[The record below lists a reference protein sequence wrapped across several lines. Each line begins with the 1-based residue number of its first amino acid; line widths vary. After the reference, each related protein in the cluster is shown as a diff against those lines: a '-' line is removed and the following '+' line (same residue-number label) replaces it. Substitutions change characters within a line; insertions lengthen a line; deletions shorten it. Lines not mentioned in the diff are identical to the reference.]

1 MGLLDNIVGTSIDDP
16 KTMATMQLV
25 QGLLSPGGAMRGIS
39 SGLLGYGQQMAQAKQ
54 QALMQQMHD
63 LQLQQA
69 KRQAAMQEMQDKF
82 RASIPSPTMQA
93 AQAALSGGGGTT
105 LANAA
110 KMAPV
115 NPEAEFMH
123 GAMQA
128 NLIDPV
134 QYIQAQRKDTA
145 PLISKAGD
153 VARDPRTGKVLWQ
166 NDDKDK
172 TPEAIRAI
180 EAVYGANSPQA
191 MQAKQAYI
199 QKMTTH
205 QPGVSVSYGAPVAGV
220 DAQGNPVFF
229 QPDKS
234 GGKPAIIPGVAP
246 PKKDVP
252 AAMQEKFA
260 TNAVTLNKIDKAL
273 SLVDK
278 NPDALGLKNYLG
290 DTVMQRVDPA
300 GIELRAM
307 VADIGG
313 QKIHDRSGAAVTV
326 GESARLKPYIPAA
339 TDSPETVKRKLVLF
353 RNEYAA
359 MQQALNSGA
368 SISQAAASPA
378 SPMDGWSIKPVGGN

>member
-1 MGLLDNIVGTSIDDP
+1 MAGLLGESWDDP
-16 KTMATMQLV
+16 RTAAVFAGL
-25 QGLLSPGGAMRGIS
+25 QGLLGGRNAIT
-39 SGLLGYGQQMAQAKQ
+39 GLLGGGAAYTQTMAAAKQ
-54 QALMQQMHD
+54 AAAIQQMHD

-93 AQAALSGGGGTT
+93 AQAALQDGGGPT

-220 DAQGNPVFF
+220 DAQGNSVFF
-229 QPDKS
+229 QPDKT

-246 PKKDVP
+246 P
-252 AAMQEKFA
+252 AAKLGEGQTKQVA
-260 TNAVTLNKIDKAL
+260 GIDAL
-273 SLVDK
+273 DSAINEYVDK
-278 NPDALGLKNYLG
+278 LSVWKKSDAIRPDKRAEIGTAYNNMMLQAKEAYNLGVLNGPDYQILQSVVRDPTSPMAAIVSNDAL
-290 DTVMQRVDPA
+290 
-300 GIELRAM
+300 
-307 VADIGG
+307 
-313 QKIHDRSGAAVTV
+313 
-326 GESARLKPYIPAA
+326 AR
-339 TDSPETVKRKLVLF
+339 
-353 RNEYAA
+353 
-359 MQQALNSGA
+359 QALDLQRMMKGVKKSIVGA
-368 SISQAAASPA
+368 KASAKSTQQNMEHPD
-378 SPMDGWSIKPVGGN
+378 SSGWSITPMGGN